1 MDHLLTKRITDT
13 MHMLLKCMLM
23 PVMMHMQMIT
33 EQMHTLKLV
42 MMHMLMP
49 TEQMLTLKLVMMH
62 TLMPTEQM
70 LTMHMQNT
78 FTTNNKTALG
88 VPYT

>member
-1 MDHLLTKRITDT
+1 MITEQIHT
-13 MHMLLKCMLM
+13 LK
-23 PVMMHMQMIT
+23 PVMMHMLKKRT
-33 EQMHTLKLV
+33 MHTLKLV